1 MIYENYE
8 KKMLRVAKVR
18 DTLRKHRLKIIIGAC
33 ILFAAIAVLL
43 FLNGMIV
50 KDISGLPE
58 RITYGETLSFESG
71 GAIFGS
77 TYCEYSEAGSDEWT
91 TEQPEMPG
99 EYAVRLVSVRT
110 FGIKSYGETH
120 TFTIDRFKAELTIP
134 SVSVVYGE
142 DPELSVGLVGGDRVE
157 AVDFSYAGLTAASPL
172 ARSGVAGSVEV
183 TAGADSVT
191 VVNSEGEDVSAAY
204 EFTPVTVTLDVL
216 PRDITITS
224 GSAEKV
230 YDGTPLTCES
240 STVTDGSLAEGDSYA
255 VASYNAAITN
265 VAESG
270 APNTISV
277 SDITFSGS
285 WGDVTPFYNV
295 TAESGTLSVTKR
307 PLSLETSGGEK
318 MYDGG
323 ALTAESYTVT
333 GGTLAGGQ
341 NIIATDWTAL
351 TRAGSAENTVDFRIL
366 AGEEDVTANYDISV
380 TCGTLTVT
388 PRPVTI
394 TTDSPTKVYDGLAAQ
409 PYGSTEHGF
418 TIGGEGVV
426 EGEDYGMLWT
436 GSATLVSDT
445 GNENTGTFTVSSSGE
460 DVTDC
465 YDITYVFGTFTITKR
480 PITLTSADAEK
491 VYDGTPLTNEAYEI
505 TSGGLAATDGIEA
518 TFTGAITY
526 VAESR
531 DELNTFSVTVIHSS
545 FGDVT
550 DCYKIEYIFG
560 GMTVLPR
567 PISVVME
574 DADKVYDGTAL
585 TSDAYHLDAS
595 EEFMELVD
603 GETLIVDGSGSI
615 TNVGEEEN
623 DVKEWYV
630 SAADGEDRSG
640 NYTLSSVSG
649 TLTVTPRSITIKAA
663 DAEREYNGCAIDA
676 HGSYEVLGEYGL
688 ADGQN
693 ITQII
698 TLHGEYIK
706 AGTYETAHTVE
717 EGSVIISAF
726 DGSEVTANYDI
737 SYSSGTLTITKRAI
751 TITSGSDSK
760 MYDGQPLKCEEYD
773 ITSGSRAET
782 DTITATFTESVT
794 FVSDGTADN
803 KFTVVMTHSD
813 PDVGEVTDS
822 YDISYVYGTLK
833 ITPRPITITS
843 EGETKPYDGTPLTG
857 SGYSIAGEGLAEGD
871 KETVYFDDVSITHV
885 YESGAAIT
893 FSVEITHPSGR
904 DATGSY
910 EITKEEGTLTIT
922 SRPATVTL
930 TYDGKTYDGYRAS
943 YAADI
948 EGAAGDDIIQG
959 VMPDYIIAGTYTA
972 EPIRFEVTHDGVTD
986 ERYLQDYGIDF
997 VTNEFTISKRAIA
1010 LESDSL
1016 QFVYD
1021 GKAHT
1026 GSAYEITAGEIAATD
1041 EISITFTNSVTYV
1054 TDGEVENAFTV
1065 TIKHSSLGDVTESC
1079 YDISCVYGTLMV
1091 TPRPVSIKVTDA
1103 EKVYDGMP
1111 LTSNDY
1117 AFTSDTSVA
1126 EGDTLTI
1133 ECDGEITDVIYLD
1146 DGSIGSVANN
1156 MTSWRVVDGEGVD
1169 RSENYRLIDITSG
1182 TLTIRPRGI
1191 MIAATALSKVYDG
1204 REFTVAD
1211 IPEGTLAY
1219 YLPGQEP
1226 GLAEGHSLEV
1236 STSHDSITFAGSVPH
1251 VVGDVTIW
1259 AGDDDVT
1266 DNYAITRVDSTVTV
1280 TPRLIRIMSGS
1291 ATKVYDGQPLTN
1303 ETYEIKEG
1311 SLAETDTLC
1320 VVYGG
1325 ASATFVSDGPEGRV
1339 DNTFSV
1345 SINHG
1350 ETDATGSYY
1359 LILTYGKLEITPR
1372 PITITSGSA
1381 DKIYDGTPLTGDA
1394 ENGYEITEGKLVEGD
1409 DLTVT
1414 FGPGI
1419 IHVRESGEE
1428 KNTFEASVSKDGKDI
1443 TSSYSIA
1450 PVYGSLT
1457 VYERAIDITITG
1469 GEKTYDGK
1477 PFELGIKIDGL
1488 APTDNAH
1495 ETVMPELIDAGEYK
1509 DVGYT
1514 ELLIRHDNG
1523 DDSTDDYVISTY
1535 TKCDVTIYTRLVS
1548 VKVTDIERVYDG
1560 TLLTSNAFEFT
1571 DGTSAADGETLILT
1585 CSGNITNAGSTENG
1599 VTGWKVVDTA
1609 GNDRS
1614 HNYELTH
1621 SDGILTITPRPIEIK
1636 AADKEKE
1643 YDGYAIDAHGSYEVL
1658 GEYGLADGQNITQ
1671 ITTLHDEYIKAGTY
1685 ENAHTVEEGSVI
1697 ISVSDG
1703 SEVTANYDI
1712 SYLSGTLTITK
1723 RAITITSGSDSKMY
1737 DGQPLKCEEYDIT
1750 SGSRAETDTIT
1761 ATFTESVTFVSD
1773 GTADNKFTVVM
1784 THSDPDVGE
1793 VTDSYDI
1800 SYVYGTLKITPRP
1813 ITITSEGETKPYDGT
1828 PLKGSRY
1835 TLTGDLA
1842 ENDDLTVTFGSGI
1855 IHARES
1861 GAFKNTFSAKIT
1873 HPSGVDA
1880 TSSYDISRIF
1890 GRLDVTRI
1898 SLGIVITGGEKTY
1911 DGKPFEFTVE
1921 FVGLAE
1927 TDSGY
1932 AVMPECIDA
1941 GEYTVS
1947 YVSYSITHSNGS
1959 DSTGDYDP
1967 VDCTP
1972 GNTTILKRCV
1982 SITMTD
1988 AKKEYDGTSLTSD
2001 AFEIAD
2007 DTTLAE
2013 GDTLTVDGSGSIT
2026 DVLRD
2031 EVTGEVIGVP
2041 NGVDVD
2047 GSGTWCVT
2055 APDGRDVTHNYTL
2068 SVTEGTLT
2076 ITPRVITIT
2085 AVSLSKEYDR
2095 TTFGESEYK
2104 DKYETVG
2111 LRLVSGHRI
2120 KGFTTS
2126 VSGDMPVYPG
2136 ETAEHIADVSRVVI
2150 LDEFG
2155 YDKTFNYDIT
2165 GEGGTLSVTKRVIV
2179 YTTETKSW
2187 EYDGLPHSA
2196 PDIVVKG
2203 GTFLDGDV
2211 AEALQ
2216 ATQITEV
2223 GSLDNVVT
2231 YTVTGEDGSD
2241 VSAYYD
2247 LVLSDEGY
2255 GTLTITP
2262 KVIKLESGS
2271 AEKEYDGTPL
2281 TCYLVYGTE
2290 ALSDGDTLH
2299 VTGCTSITDPGEITN
2314 ELTVVITDADGN
2326 DVTSRYSIV
2335 WKYGALKVYGSG
2347 GSGGGGSGDDSGGG
2361 SPSGIDTSG
2370 SLAGGEM
2377 TPGNNDGDIVMLMIR
2392 SSVGG
2397 TVYLRLMSYGDY
2409 IYSGWDKAYEYT
2421 GSDLS
2426 PLYYATESLIA
2437 GGAETATLDVI
2448 NYANDYVLPYY
2459 IATYSQQKGDVTITS
2474 SDTGGYSVGYIP
2486 GDYLTE
2492 SEAFSRISLS
2502 GMSAYESYVLSE
2514 YLTVPEDTKTQ
2525 LLSLASEAGIS
2536 ADDPDVI
2543 NKVAEYIRNAATYDL
2558 EYDSAM
2564 DEKDDVVVSF
2574 LTEYKRGVCRHFASA
2589 AALMYRALGI
2599 PARYTIGYA
2608 ASAASGEW
2616 SPVTAKNAHAWTEV
2630 YISGVGW
2637 VAVDATGVPDHTE
2650 EPDTEEK
2657 ITLRVVT
2664 DSAEKVYDG
2673 EPLTCLNYTLLDDG
2687 ALLAGHKLSAD
2698 EGNRRTSSRTDA
2710 GTVYNSIG
2718 FTVSDSGGADVTDMY
2733 EIKIVE
2739 YGTLT
2744 VTPRP
2749 ITLKVADKSK
2759 PYDGYPLTSNEVV
2772 VAEDSAYRLVSDHAI
2787 SATCGGS
2794 ITDPGTADN
2803 DVVELKIL
2811 DGSGNDMTANYDVTV
2826 LPGSLTVTAAPVVSL
2841 SSYAFTYDGTPH
2853 TVQPDDILWVKG
2865 GSTDVKYTVSNVELH
2880 MTDES
2885 GATVAADRL
2894 INAGVYDIVID
2905 SFELY
2910 ENGKLAATYSDGEIS
2925 YTGDASAETG
2935 HVTVDT
2941 DSGTIIISPAM
2952 LYIISDSAER
2962 PYMEDENG
2970 DPVPLTAP
2978 GWSVWMGSLAE
2989 GDRIIESTV
2998 KVTGEQTNK
3007 GLSGNSFEDKE
3018 NIRIEDAD
3026 GNDVTSNYTIVLLEG
3041 ILTVT

>member
-224 GSAEKV
+224 DSAEKV

-333 GGTLAGGQ
+333 SGTLAGGQ

-351 TRAGSAENTVDFRIL
+351 TRAGSAENAADIRIL

-418 TIGGEGVV
+418 TIGGEGIV
-426 EGEDYGMLWT
+426 EGEDYGMTWT

-445 GNENTGTFTVSSSGE
+445 GKENAGTFAISSDGE
-460 DVTDC
+460 DITYC

-505 TSGGLAATDGIEA
+505 TSGGLAVTDGISA

-526 VAESR
+526 VAESH
-531 DELNTFSVTVIHSS
+531 DELNTFSVTFTHSS
-545 FGDVT
+545 LGDVT
-550 DCYKIEYIFG
+550 DCYDIEYIFG
-560 GMTVLPR
+560 SMTVTPR
-567 PISVVME
+567 PLSVVME
-574 DADKVYDGTAL
+574 NADKVYDGTPL
-585 TSDAYHLDAS
+585 TSDEYRLDT
-595 EEFMELVD
+595 ETGGMELVD
-603 GETLIVDGSGSI
+603 GETLIVDGNGSI

-623 DVKEWYV
+623 DVNEWYV
-630 SAADGEDRSG
+630 SAADGADRSG
-640 NYTLSSVSG
+640 NYTLSSASG
-649 TLTVTPRSITIKAA
+649 TLTVTPRPITIKAA

-676 HGSYEVLGEYGL
+676 HGSYEVLGVYGL
-688 ADGQN
+688 VSGQN
-693 ITQII
+693 ITQIT
-698 TLHGEYIK
+698 TLHDKYIK
-706 AGTYETAHTVE
+706 AGTYENAHTVE
-717 EGSVIISAF
+717 EGSVIISAS

-760 MYDGQPLKCEEYD
+760 MYDGQPLKCEKYD

-794 FVSDGTADN
+794 FVSDGTVDN

-813 PDVGEVTDS
+813 PNVGEVTDS

-833 ITPRPITITS
+833 ITS
-843 EGETKPYDGTPLTG
+843 
-857 SGYSIAGEGLAEGD
+857 
-871 KETVYFDDVSITHV
+871 
-885 YESGAAIT
+885 
-893 FSVEITHPSGR
+893 
-904 DATGSY
+904 
-910 EITKEEGTLTIT
+910 
-922 SRPATVTL
+922 
-930 TYDGKTYDGYRAS
+930 
-943 YAADI
+943 
-948 EGAAGDDIIQG
+948 
-959 VMPDYIIAGTYTA
+959 
-972 EPIRFEVTHDGVTD
+972 
-986 ERYLQDYGIDF
+986 
-997 VTNEFTISKRAIA
+997 
-1010 LESDSL
+1010 
-1016 QFVYD
+1016 
-1021 GKAHT
+1021 
-1026 GSAYEITAGEIAATD
+1026 
-1041 EISITFTNSVTYV
+1041 
-1054 TDGEVENAFTV
+1054 
-1065 TIKHSSLGDVTESC
+1065 
-1079 YDISCVYGTLMV
+1079 
-1091 TPRPVSIKVTDA
+1091 
-1103 EKVYDGMP
+1103 
-1111 LTSNDY
+1111 
-1117 AFTSDTSVA
+1117 
-1126 EGDTLTI
+1126 
-1133 ECDGEITDVIYLD
+1133 
-1146 DGSIGSVANN
+1146 
-1156 MTSWRVVDGEGVD
+1156 
-1169 RSENYRLIDITSG
+1169 
-1182 TLTIRPRGI
+1182 
-1191 MIAATALSKVYDG
+1191 
-1204 REFTVAD
+1204 
-1211 IPEGTLAY
+1211 
-1219 YLPGQEP
+1219 
-1226 GLAEGHSLEV
+1226 
-1236 STSHDSITFAGSVPH
+1236 
-1251 VVGDVTIW
+1251 
-1259 AGDDDVT
+1259 
-1266 DNYAITRVDSTVTV
+1266 
-1280 TPRLIRIMSGS
+1280 
-1291 ATKVYDGQPLTN
+1291 
-1303 ETYEIKEG
+1303 
-1311 SLAETDTLC
+1311 
-1320 VVYGG
+1320 
-1325 ASATFVSDGPEGRV
+1325 
-1339 DNTFSV
+1339 
-1345 SINHG
+1345 
-1350 ETDATGSYY
+1350 
-1359 LILTYGKLEITPR
+1359 
-1372 PITITSGSA
+1372 
-1381 DKIYDGTPLTGDA
+1381 
-1394 ENGYEITEGKLVEGD
+1394 
-1409 DLTVT
+1409 
-1414 FGPGI
+1414 
-1419 IHVRESGEE
+1419 
-1428 KNTFEASVSKDGKDI
+1428 
-1443 TSSYSIA
+1443 
-1450 PVYGSLT
+1450 
-1457 VYERAIDITITG
+1457 
-1469 GEKTYDGK
+1469 
-1477 PFELGIKIDGL
+1477 
-1488 APTDNAH
+1488 
-1495 ETVMPELIDAGEYK
+1495 
-1509 DVGYT
+1509 
-1514 ELLIRHDNG
+1514 
-1523 DDSTDDYVISTY
+1523 
-1535 TKCDVTIYTRLVS
+1535 
-1548 VKVTDIERVYDG
+1548 
-1560 TLLTSNAFEFT
+1560 
-1571 DGTSAADGETLILT
+1571 
-1585 CSGNITNAGSTENG
+1585 
-1599 VTGWKVVDTA
+1599 
-1609 GNDRS
+1609 
-1614 HNYELTH
+1614 
-1621 SDGILTITPRPIEIK
+1621 
-1636 AADKEKE
+1636 
-1643 YDGYAIDAHGSYEVL
+1643 
-1658 GEYGLADGQNITQ
+1658 
-1671 ITTLHDEYIKAGTY
+1671 
-1685 ENAHTVEEGSVI
+1685 
-1697 ISVSDG
+1697 
-1703 SEVTANYDI
+1703 
-1712 SYLSGTLTITK
+1712 
-1723 RAITITSGSDSKMY
+1723 
-1737 DGQPLKCEEYDIT
+1737 
-1750 SGSRAETDTIT
+1750 
-1761 ATFTESVTFVSD
+1761 
-1773 GTADNKFTVVM
+1773 
-1784 THSDPDVGE
+1784 
-1793 VTDSYDI
+1793 
-1800 SYVYGTLKITPRP
+1800 RP

-1861 GAFKNTFSAKIT
+1861 GAFKNTFSVKIT

-1947 YVSYSITHSNGS
+1947 YVSYLITHSNGS

-1972 GNTTILKRCV
+1972 GNATILKRCV

-1988 AKKEYDGTSLTSD
+1988 AKKEYDGTPLTSD

-2013 GDTLTVDGSGSIT
+2013 GDMLTVDGSGNIT

-2076 ITPRVITIT
+2076 ITPRELTIT

-2104 DKYETVG
+2104 DKYEKEG
-2111 LRLVSGHRI
+2111 LRLVEGHCI
-2120 KGFTTS
+2120 EGFTTS

-2299 VTGCTSITDPGEITN
+2299 VTGGTSITDPGEITN

-2335 WKYGALKVYGSG
+2335 WLYGALRVYANG
-2347 GSGGGGSGDDSGGG
+2347 GSGGG

-2459 IATYSQQKGDVTITS
+2459 IASYSSQKGDVTITS

-2492 SEAFSRISLS
+2492 SGAFSRISIS